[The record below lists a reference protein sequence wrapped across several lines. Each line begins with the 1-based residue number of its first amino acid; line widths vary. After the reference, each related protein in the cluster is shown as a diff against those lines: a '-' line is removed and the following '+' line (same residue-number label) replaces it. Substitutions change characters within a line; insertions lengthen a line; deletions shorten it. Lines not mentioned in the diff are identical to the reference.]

1 MKVSAKM
8 RKNALVPIR
17 DRQYIIC
24 KFNNQGDLP
33 KMKAFATENLRNL
46 AVIGHGDSGK
56 TQLVS
61 SMLYVAG
68 MPGRWGKVDE
78 GTTITD
84 YDEDS
89 IERKVSLNN
98 NFAHLEYGDTKIN
111 FIDTPGY
118 AAFVSHARPA
128 LRVADCALVVVDGVH
143 GIEVQTEKTWQ
154 YANEFMLPRFMV
166 INKLDKEH
174 ADFGHA
180 IETATSSF
188 ARSIVPFTL
197 PIGKEG
203 DFKGVV
209 DVVHQKA
216 YSFDERGKA
225 TEIPMPEEG
234 RDIFER
240 TRERLIEIV
249 AESDDELMEKY
260 FSDGTLPEEDI
271 YPNLAKAI
279 ASSKLCPVYAA
290 SSTTLVGLQILLEH
304 IIEFAP
310 NPATHEME
318 YGFADSDMSGDRI
331 SRRYSNDEPFSAY
344 VFRTIADP
352 FAGRINVMKVVSG
365 KISSEATV
373 HNSTRDAA
381 ERLGAL
387 HVIAGKNLEKIP
399 EAATGDI
406 VAVVKLRETQTG
418 DTLCDKAKPICFPKV
433 EYPEAAIAFAI
444 EPKSRADEEKISTA
458 LHKILEE
465 DPSLHFDRDPQ
476 TKEFILSGS
485 GQLHIETVVDKLHK
499 RYHVEVALHP
509 PKVPYKET
517 ITMPAEVQGRHK
529 KQSGGR
535 GQFGDCKVIFE
546 PLDRGAGFEW
556 VDKIFGG
563 AIPQNFRPAVEKGII
578 EAAQGGCVAGYPLV
592 DFRVT
597 LIDGSYHTVDS
608 DEHSFKAAGRKAFR
622 AAMEKAKPT
631 LLEPIMDVEVFTPQ
645 EVAGD
650 IMGDLNSRRGRV
662 AGMEMRGKQQVI
674 KAKVPLSEMLD
685 YQSKLNSVT
694 QARGSYHMQFSHYD
708 PLPGNLMKKVVD
720 EAVAAGRVR
729 PHDDDE

>member
-1 MKVSAKM
+1 
-8 RKNALVPIR
+8 
-17 DRQYIIC
+17 
-24 KFNNQGDLP
+24 
-33 KMKAFATENLRNL
+33 MKAFATEDLRNL
-46 AVIGHGDSGK
+46 AVIGHGDAGK

-61 SMLYVAG
+61 SLLHVAG
-68 MPGRWGKVDE
+68 ATTRWGKVDE
-78 GTTITD
+78 GTTVTD
-84 YDEDS
+84 FEEDS
-89 IERKVSLNN
+89 IERKITLNN
-98 NFAHLEYGDTKIN
+98 NFTHLEHNDTKIN
-111 FIDTPGY
+111 LIDTPGY
-118 AAFVSHARPA
+118 AAFVAHARPA
-128 LRVADCALVVVDGVH
+128 LRVVDCALVVVDGVH

-154 YANEFMLPRFMV
+154 YANEFMLPRFMI
-166 INKLDKEH
+166 INKIDKEH

-180 IETATSSF
+180 LETASSSF

-203 DFKGVV
+203 DFRGIV

-216 YSFDERGKA
+216 YEFDERGKA
-225 TEIPMPEEG
+225 KEIPMPESG
-234 RDIFER
+234 KDIFDR
-240 TRERLIEIV
+240 TRERLIELV
-249 AESDDELMEKY
+249 AESDDALMEKY
-260 FSDGTLPEEDI
+260 FAEGTLPEEDI

-279 ASSKLCPVYAA
+279 AKSKLCPVYAVSA
-290 SSTTLVGLQILLEH
+290 TTLVGLETLLNH
-304 IIEFAP
+304 LVEFAP
-310 NPATHEME
+310 NPAAHESEFGYDDAEMNGE
-318 YGFADSDMSGDRI
+318 RVT
-331 SRRYSNDEPFSAY
+331 RKYSNDEPFSAY

-365 KISSEATV
+365 KIASDATV
-373 HNSTRDAA
+373 LNSTHDTH

-387 HVIAGKNLEKIP
+387 HVISGKTLDKVN
-399 EAATGDI
+399 EAQTGDI
-406 VAVVKLRETQTG
+406 IAVVKLKDTQTG
-418 DTLCDKAKPICFPKV
+418 DTLCDKTKPIVYPRV

-444 EPKSRADEEKISTA
+444 EPKSRADEDKISGA
-458 LHKILEE
+458 LHRILEE
-465 DPSLHFDRDPQ
+465 DPSLHFDRDSQ
-476 TKEFILSGS
+476 TKEFILSGT
-485 GQLHIETVVDKLHK
+485 GQLHIETVVRKLAD

-517 ITMPAEVQGRHK
+517 ITMLAEVQGRHK

-563 AIPQNFRPAVEKGII
+563 SVPANFRPAIEKGII
-578 EAAQGGCVAGYPLV
+578 EAAQGGAVAGYPLV
-592 DFRVT
+592 DFKVT
-597 LIDGSYHTVDS
+597 LIDGSYHAVDS
-608 DEHSFKAAGRKAFR
+608 DEHSFRAAGRKAYR

-631 LLEPIMDVEVFTPQ
+631 LLEPVMDVEVFTPQ
-645 EVAGD
+645 EVSGD

-662 AGMEMRGKQQVI
+662 GGMEVRGKQQVI

-708 PLPGNLMKKVVD
+708 PLPHNLSQKVID

-729 PHDDDE
+729 AHDDDD

>member
-1 MKVSAKM
+1 
-8 RKNALVPIR
+8 
-17 DRQYIIC
+17 
-24 KFNNQGDLP
+24 
-33 KMKAFATENLRNL
+33 MKAFETESIRNL
-46 AVIGHGDSGK
+46 AVIGHGDAGK

-61 SMLYVAG
+61 SLLHIAG
-68 MPGRWGKVDE
+68 TTHRWGKVDE
-78 GTTITD
+78 GTTVTD

-89 IERKVSLNN
+89 IERKVTLNN
-98 NFAHLEYGDTKIN
+98 SLAYLEYKDTKIN

-143 GIEVQTEKTWQ
+143 GIEVQTEKTWS
-154 YANEFMLPRFMV
+154 YANEFLLPRFMV

-174 ADFGHA
+174 SNFGHA
-180 IETATSSF
+180 LDTAQNSF

-197 PIGKEG
+197 PIGSEL

-216 YSFDERGKA
+216 YEFDSDGKA
-225 TEIPMPEEG
+225 KEIPIPDEG
-234 RDIFER
+234 RDVFEK
-240 TRERLIEIV
+240 TRERIIELV

-260 FSDGTLPEEDI
+260 FDAGTLDEEDI

-279 ASSKLCPVYAA
+279 AASKLCPVYAVSA
-290 SSTTLVGLQILLEH
+290 TNLVGLQVLLDH
-304 IIEFAP
+304 IVEFAP
-310 NPATHEME
+310 NPAAHEAE
-318 YGFADSDMSGDRI
+318 SGYTNPEEAGDRI
-331 SRRYSNDEPFSAY
+331 LRKYSNSEPFSAY

-365 KISSEATV
+365 KISSDATV
-373 HNSTRDAA
+373 FNCNRDSM

-387 HVIAGKNLEKIP
+387 QVIQGKVLDKV
-399 EAATGDI
+399 ATAQTGDI
-406 VAVVKLRETQTG
+406 IAVVKLKETQTG
-418 DTLCDKAKPICFPKV
+418 DTLCDKANAICYPAV
-433 EYPEAAIAFAI
+433 QYPEAAIAFAI
-444 EPKSRADEEKISTA
+444 EPKSRADEDKISSA

-465 DPSLHFDRDPQ
+465 DPSLHFDRDAQ

-485 GQLHIETVVDKLHK
+485 GQLHIETVVAKLAN

-517 ITMPAEVQGRHK
+517 ITSKVEVQGRHK

-535 GQFGDCKVIFE
+535 GQFGDCKCIFE
-546 PLDRGAGFEW
+546 PLERSGGFEF

-563 AIPQNFRPAVEKGII
+563 SIPQNFRPAIEKGII
-578 EAAQGGCVAGYPLV
+578 EAAQTGSVAGYPLV

-597 LIDGSYHTVDS
+597 LIDGSYHAVDS
-608 DEHSFKAAGRKAFR
+608 DEHSFRAAGRKAFR
-622 AAMEKAKPT
+622 NAMEKARPT

-645 EVAGD
+645 EVSGD

-662 AGMEMRGKQQVI
+662 QGMDVRGKQQVI
-674 KAKVPLSEMLD
+674 KAQVPLSEMLD
-685 YQSKLNSVT
+685 YQSKLNSIT

-708 PLPGNLMKKVVD
+708 PLPGNLATKVID

-729 PHDDDE
+729 AHDDDE

>member
-1 MKVSAKM
+1 MKS
-8 RKNALVPIR
+8 
-17 DRQYIIC
+17 
-24 KFNNQGDLP
+24 
-33 KMKAFATENLRNL
+33 FATENIRNL
-46 AVIGHGDSGK
+46 AVIGHGDAGK

-61 SMLYVAG
+61 SLLHVAG
-68 MPGRWGKVDE
+68 TTHRWGKVDE
-78 GTTITD
+78 GTTVTD
-84 YDEDS
+84 YEEDS
-89 IERKVSLNN
+89 IARKISLNN
-98 NFAHLEYGDTKIN
+98 NFAHAEYKDTKIN

-154 YANEFMLPRFMV
+154 YANEFLLPRFMV

-174 ADFGHA
+174 SDFGHA
-180 IETATSSF
+180 LETATQSF

-197 PIGKEG
+197 PIGTEAN
-203 DFKGVV
+203 FKGVV

-216 YSFDERGKA
+216 YEFDTDGKA
-225 TEIPMPEEG
+225 KEIPMPETG

-249 AESDDELMEKY
+249 AESDDALMEKY
-260 FSDGTLPEEDI
+260 FADGTLPEEDI

-279 ASSKLCPVYAA
+279 AASKLCPVYAVS
-290 SSTTLVGLQILLEH
+290 SSTAVGLQILLDH
-304 IIEFAP
+304 IVEFAP
-310 NPATHEME
+310 TPATHEAE
-318 YGFADSDMSGDRI
+318 YGFADSDMQGDRI
-331 SRRYSNDEPFSAY
+331 SRKYSNDEPFSAY

-352 FAGRINVMKVVSG
+352 FAGRINVFKVISG
-365 KISSEATV
+365 KVASDATV
-373 HNSTRDAA
+373 QNTSRDAA

-387 HVIAGKNLEKIP
+387 HSIQGKTLDKIN
-399 EAATGDI
+399 EANTGDI
-406 VAVVKLRETQTG
+406 VAVVKLKDTQTG
-418 DTLCDKAKPICFPKV
+418 DTLSDKAKPIVYPKV

-444 EPKSRADEEKISTA
+444 EPKSRADEEKISVA

-485 GQLHIETVVDKLHK
+485 GQLHIETVVGKLRD

-517 ITMPAEVQGRHK
+517 ITQSVEVQGRHK

-546 PLDRGAGFEW
+546 PKQRGEGFEW

-563 AIPQNFRPAVEKGII
+563 AIPQNFRPAVEKGIL
-578 EAAQGGCVAGYPLV
+578 EAAATGAVAGYPLV
-592 DFRVT
+592 DFKVT

-645 EVAGD
+645 EFSGD

-662 AGMEMRGKQQVI
+662 SGMDMRGKQQVI

-708 PLPGNLMKKVVD
+708 PLPHNLADKVIQ
-720 EAVAAGRVR
+720 EAVASGRVR
-729 PHDDDE
+729 AHEEED

>member
-1 MKVSAKM
+1 MTS
-8 RKNALVPIR
+8 
-17 DRQYIIC
+17 
-24 KFNNQGDLP
+24 
-33 KMKAFATENLRNL
+33 FATENIRDL
-46 AVIGHGDSGK
+46 AVIGHGDAGK

-61 SMLYVAG
+61 SLLHVAG
-68 MPGRWGKVDE
+68 TSHRWGKVDE

-84 YDEDS
+84 YEEDS
-89 IERKVSLNN
+89 IARKVSLNN
-98 NFAHLEYGDTKIN
+98 NFAHAEYKDTKIN

-128 LRVADCALVVVDGVH
+128 LRVADCAMVVVDGVH

-154 YANEFMLPRFMV
+154 YANEFLLPRFMV

-174 ADFGHA
+174 SDFGHA
-180 IETATSSF
+180 IETATQSF

-197 PIGKEG
+197 PIGTEAN
-203 DFKGVV
+203 FKGVV

-216 YSFDERGKA
+216 YEFDADGKA
-225 TEIPMPEEG
+225 KEIPMPESG
-234 RDIFER
+234 RDIFDR

-249 AESDDELMEKY
+249 AESDDALMEKY
-260 FSDGTLPEEDI
+260 FADGTLPEEDI

-279 ASSKLCPVYAA
+279 AASKLCPVYAV
-290 SSTTLVGLQILLEH
+290 SSATIVGLQILLDH
-304 IIEFAP
+304 IVEFAP
-310 NPATHEME
+310 NPATHEAE
-318 YGFADSDMSGDRI
+318 YGFANNDMSGDRI
-331 SRRYSNDEPFSAY
+331 SRKYSNDEPFSAY

-352 FAGRINVMKVVSG
+352 FAGRINVFKVISG
-365 KISSEATV
+365 KVASDATV
-373 HNSTRDAA
+373 QNSTRDTA

-387 HVIAGKNLEKIP
+387 HSIQGKNLDKIN
-399 EAATGDI
+399 EANTGDI
-406 VAVVKLRETQTG
+406 VAVVKLKDTQTG
-418 DTLCDKAKPICFPKV
+418 DTLTDKSKQIVYPPV

-444 EPKSRADEEKISTA
+444 EPKSRADEEKISAA

-485 GQLHIETVVDKLHK
+485 GQLHIETVVDKLK
-499 RYHVEVALHP
+499 NRFHVEVTLHP

-517 ITMPAEVQGRHK
+517 ITQTVEVQGRHK

-546 PLDRGAGFEW
+546 PKGRGEGFEW

-563 AIPQNFRPAVEKGII
+563 AIPQNFRPAVEKGIL
-578 EAAQGGCVAGYPLV
+578 EAAAGGAIAGYPLV
-592 DFRVT
+592 DFKVT

-608 DEHSFKAAGRKAFR
+608 DEHSFKAAGRKAYR
-622 AAMEKAKPT
+622 NAMEKAKPT

-645 EVAGD
+645 EFSGD

-662 AGMEMRGKQQVI
+662 SGMDMRGKQQVI

-708 PLPGNLMKKVVD
+708 PLPHNLADKVIQ
-720 EAVAAGRVR
+720 EAVASGRVR
-729 PHDDDE
+729 AHEEEE